1 MGKEM
6 NTSCPDT
13 TVDDL
18 RTARQPFPEP
28 SFLSTSDQRKNI
40 RGSTHD
46 SIRDSSGNIPFS
58 HFKTLL
64 QREIDANRLI
74 RENTYS
80 LYQLGSRINREYCY
94 YLKRVVFYDSQ
105 YSKTGAAADRDA
117 GADAKRK
124 MDDLLGCLNYME
136 TYIQTNNQ
144 LTPTESQRPLSY
156 QNLGQR
162 IEGMTS
168 DLALRKDMLAYSE
181 EKNRAANS
189 LLALYG
195 FLNLTAIGVLIYIYR
210 SK

>member
-13 TVDDL
+13 TVDDV

-28 SFLSTSDQRKNI
+28 SFLSTSDQRKNT
-40 RGSTHD
+40 RDST
-46 SIRDSSGNIPFS
+46 RDSSGNIPFS

-80 LYQLGSRINREYCY
+80 LYQLGSRINIEYCY

-162 IEGMTS
+162 IEGMTT